1 MSYYVK
7 QLFFI
12 FTVKSVL
19 IQSYSGLHFSTFVLN
34 TDQNNS
40 EYWHFPGEF
49 SFCRFLHPFHTILR
63 SLERM
68 LYADFQSISWLAVQ
82 TNRIALECTV
92 LMGSCKKKQT
102 ELEKLSSTFPTI
114 YSLFMFV
121 SFLVLTIHML
131 FSKEG
136 KPYII
141 KSMKPAHLIVEWIF
155 ANFLG

>member
-1 MSYYVK
+1 MS
-7 QLFFI
+7 LFRVILVCI
-12 FTVKSVL
+12 FPRSYWIRTRITPNTGTFQENFRSAVSFTL
-19 IQSYSGLHFSTFVLN
+19 SIQSWGPWRRV
-34 TDQNNS
+34 
-40 EYWHFPGEF
+40 
-49 SFCRFLHPFHTILR
+49 
-63 SLERM
+63 
-68 LYADFQSISWLAVQ
+68 LYADFQPISWLAVS

-102 ELEKLSSTFPTI
+102 ELEKLSCTFPTI

-136 KPYII
+136 KLYII
-141 KSMKPAHLIVEWIF
+141 KSMKPAHIIVEWIF